1 MSSRT
6 TPSFRRA
13 RAIRNRFFIASL
25 VLFVMIATVCVP
37 VVSLNIVGIRTLYVV
52 SESMEPSISK
62 GDLVL
67 ASENY
72 GGLTEGDVVVYKAR
86 WFNDESVLHRIVS
99 SKTNKDGNKIYR
111 TKGDN
116 NPINDPGEITTE
128 EIKSEVVAVVPYGGY
143 IWNWWTLGVLSVLY
157 LGATV
162 LSTDRAMYACE
173 RRIRKRMLS
182 RN

>member
-1 MSSRT
+1 MSSRI

-13 RAIRNRFFIASL
+13 RAVRNRFFIASL
-25 VLFVMIATVCVP
+25 VLFVMIAVVCVP
-37 VVSLNIVGIRTLYVV
+37 VVSLNLVGVRTLYVV
-52 SESMEPSISK
+52 SGSMEPSISK

-86 WFNDESVLHRIVS
+86 WFNNESVLHRIIS
-99 SKTNKDGNKIYR
+99 SRTDSDGNKFYR

-116 NPINDPGEITTE
+116 NPVNDPGEITVQD
-128 EIKSEVVAVVPYGGY
+128 IKSEVVTMVPYGGY
-143 IWNWWTLGVLSVLY
+143 VWNWWTLGVLSVLY
-157 LGATV
+157 LGATI

-173 RRIRKRMLS
+173 RRIRRKHLS
-182 RN
+182 KN

>member
-1 MSSRT
+1 
-6 TPSFRRA
+6 
-13 RAIRNRFFIASL
+13 
-25 VLFVMIATVCVP
+25 MITTVCVP

-157 LGATV
+157 LGATI

-173 RRIRKRMLS
+173 RRIRKMMLS